1 MRITYQSALHLSL
14 TALAEVHT
22 EAYGG
27 GWVSSPAKLADI
39 ARTLNLDLEHS
50 LIAYDGRKPVGLALL
65 GRRRAHGWLYDFA
78 IAPAYRG
85 QGLGTRLLTTT
96 TREIAKAGVRDIEL
110 DVWEKRDDAIRIYQR
125 VGFQQQR
132 TYLIFEATGIELELD
147 DRDVPPDWGFEACP
161 AEELTAWYAR
171 SHSEPEPS
179 WDRRLPSLFT
189 IGDAQTRLLIDE
201 DGPAACMYYA
211 ARPASGRDPN
221 RIRPMFIGLRD
232 GVSVPHLR
240 ALFVAAARDAFNDLA
255 TTSFRIALE
264 PEASSLARTMIDA
277 GVRVV
282 GRAFDMRL
290 RLT

>member
-1 MRITYQSALHLSL
+1 MRITYQSALHLSF
-14 TALAEVHT
+14 TALAEIHT

-50 LIAYDGRKPVGLALL
+50 LIAYDGRRPIGMALL

-78 IAPAYRG
+78 IIPAYRG

-110 DVWEKRDDAIRIYQR
+110 DVWEKRDDAIRIYGR
-125 VGFQQQR
+125 VGFEQQR
-132 TYLIFEATGIELELD
+132 MYLIFEATGADLQLH
-147 DRDVPPDWGFEACP
+147 DRDLPADWRFEACR
-161 AEELTAWYAR
+161 AEELTEWYAR

-201 DGPAACMYYA
+201 HGPAACMYYA

-221 RIRPMFIGLRD
+221 RIRPLFIGLRD
-232 GVSVPHLR
+232 GVSLPHVR
-240 ALFVAAARDAFNDLA
+240 AVFVAAAQDAFSDLQ
-255 TTSFRIALE
+255 TTSFRVALE
-264 PEASSLARTMIDA
+264 PETSSLARTLIDS
-277 GVRVV
+277 GMRVV
-282 GRAFDMRL
+282 GRALDMRL
-290 RLT
+290 RIT